1 MTVPGGGETVAPD
14 EIGMTV
20 KETRAVSFAVETVA
34 GEEIGGYYV
43 GLADTEYLVSTFG
56 DGAGNIERDIVGRN
70 VCRNS
75 GR

>member
-1 MTVPGGGETVAPD
+1 MGDSTWRRLNSRSD

-56 DGAGNIERDIVGRN
+56 DGAGNIDFDAVAPGHD
-70 VCRNS
+70 
-75 GR
+75 